1 MIKNISIFLTIF
13 VVAFVAAG
21 LIVTPALLQD
31 ADADRKKSKKGKKSK
46 DFIIDEPVI
55 ISVDVKKLK
64 SIVGF

>member
-1 MIKNISIFLTIF
+1 MIKNISIVLTIF

-31 ADADRKKSKKGKKSK
+31 ADADRKKGKKGKK

-55 ISVDVKKLK
+55 TSVDVKKLK

>member
-1 MIKNISIFLTIF
+1 MIKNISIVLTIF

-31 ADADRKKSKKGKKSK
+31 ADADRKKGKKSKK

-55 ISVDVKKLK
+55 TSVDVKKLK